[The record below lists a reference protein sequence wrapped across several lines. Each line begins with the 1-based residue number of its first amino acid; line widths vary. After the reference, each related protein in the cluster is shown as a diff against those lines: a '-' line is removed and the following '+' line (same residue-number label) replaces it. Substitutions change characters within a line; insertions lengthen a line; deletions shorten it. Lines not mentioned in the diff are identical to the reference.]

1 MTAPAR
7 PEVARAT
14 AKTEPAKRPQPAT
27 APPDCTPDESWRK
40 GAVEVLQELAEK
52 AAHQSV
58 KTGLWF
64 ESQELAL
71 SEQIRA
77 ASTPVQCAAVERRFV
92 TLSRELKTQ

>member
-1 MTAPAR
+1 
-7 PEVARAT
+7 
-14 AKTEPAKRPQPAT
+14 
-27 APPDCTPDESWRK
+27 
-40 GAVEVLQELAEK
+40 VLQELAEK